1 METEWNL
8 LEAADFIKYHAI
20 DNEDFLGAD
29 NDVQIKLLNVSK
41 ATLTRKFKGLIIP
54 NNAVYLFAATI
65 GSLYNDT
72 NKQAQQGV
80 ASFSISGIS
89 FTFKDWAKKSITD
102 YITEDVTELISEAN
116 GGIHVS
122 SGRSIKWV
130 SM

>member
-65 GSLYNDT
+65 GALYNDT
-72 NKQAQQGV
+72 NKLAQQGV

-89 FTFKDWAKKSITD
+89 LTFKDWAKKSITD
-102 YITEDVTELISEAN
+102 YITEDVTELISGAN

>member
-65 GSLYNDT
+65 GALYNDT
-72 NKQAQQGV
+72 NKLAQQGV

-102 YITEDVTELISEAN
+102 YITEDVTELISEEN

-122 SGRSIKWV
+122 SGSSIKWV

>member
-65 GSLYNDT
+65 GALYNDT
-72 NKQAQQGV
+72 NKLAQQGV

>member
-41 ATLTRKFKGLIIP
+41 AALTRKFKGLIIP

-65 GSLYNDT
+65 GALYNDT
-72 NKQAQQGV
+72 NKLAQQGV